1 MTAEQINGI
10 LGIKEAYQLHDALE
24 GILFDKQKRE
34 SIFEKFLSMESD
46 TEHDWFTDY
55 FQSTQSD
62 RKQMMQD
69 YTPDGICKLVS
80 MLVPDRCETVFDC
93 CSGTGGLTIPLIGR
107 GTTFYCQELSENSLM
122 LLLFN
127 LSIRG
132 AEGYVG
138 NGNCLTNEFKTVYRL
153 TKRGKF
159 SDIERVPYMDD
170 FKADVV
176 VSNPPY
182 SQAFQECEQFKDDER
197 FREYGLPPKSKAD
210 YAFVLH
216 ALYHLKDGGTAVFI
230 LPHGVLFRGAGE
242 AAIRKKLIE
251 DNLLDAVIGL
261 AGGQFMN
268 TQIPV
273 CLMVLKKNRDEKGTV
288 FIDALKQ
295 FEKCGKVNRMTRQH
309 LDKIVSAYRG
319 RKDIEK
325 FCRVVDFSEMQKN
338 DFNLNIPRYV
348 DTSEE
353 AEPVNLYEVLKE
365 IVEIEKQEQEIGREL
380 AEMLQ
385 DLHGPDD
392 YESQKAVLIDQLQK
406 PDSTLS
412 DMLQDVLDYLERE
425 KENLKKTHVIN
436 LMDVCTFERS
446 RKGKIYK
453 AEDITIQVS
462 ATRGQMSFLKNG
474 GTVEPKDGVF
484 EVMDKDIYPKY
495 LYYVM
500 RLAMPHFLERF
511 QTGLNINPE
520 IFKMM
525 RLTVHT
531 DQNTQKAIADI
542 LDKFE
547 MLNSAEEQATERLKD
562 VKKYHLENMFC

>member
-24 GILFDKQKRE
+24 GILFDRQKRE
-34 SIFEKFLSMESD
+34 STFEKFLNIESD

-55 FQSTQSD
+55 FQSSQSD
-62 RKQMMQD
+62 RKTMMQD

-80 MLVPDRCETVFDC
+80 MLVPGWYETVFDC
-93 CSGTGGLTIPLIGR
+93 CSGIGGLTIPLIRKGI
-107 GTTFYCQELSENSLM
+107 TFYCQELSENSLM

-153 TKRGKF
+153 TRHGKF
-159 SDIERVPYMDD
+159 SDIERVLCMDD

-216 ALYHLKDGGTAVFI
+216 GLHHLNDGGTAVFI
-230 LPHGVLFRGAGE
+230 LPHGVLFRGQGE

-251 DNLLDAVIGL
+251 NNLLDAVIGL

-273 CLMVLKKNRDEKGTV
+273 CIMILKKNRDQTGV
-288 FIDALKQ
+288 VVIDASKQ
-295 FEKCGKVNRMTRQH
+295 FEKCGKVNRMTQQH
-309 LDKIVSAYRG
+309 LDKIVKAYRE
-319 RKDIEK
+319 RKDVEK

-353 AEPVNLYEVLKE
+353 AEPVNLYDVLKE
-365 IVEIEKQEQEIGREL
+365 IVEIEKQEQEISREL

-392 YESQKAVLIDQLQK
+392 YESQKAVLIDQLQE

-412 DMLQDVLDYLERE
+412 DMLRDVLEYLERE
-425 KENLKKTHVIN
+425 KENLKKTHIIS
-436 LMDVCTFERS
+436 LMDVCEFERS
-446 RKGKIYK
+446 RKGKVYK
-453 AEDITIQVS
+453 AGTITIQVS
-462 ATRGQMSFLKNG
+462 ATRGQMSFMETDGN
-474 GTVEPKDGVF
+474 VEPKDGAFTVTG
-484 EVMDKDIYPKY
+484 KGIYPKY

-525 RLTVHT
+525 RLKVHT
-531 DQNTQKAIADI
+531 DQSTQKTIVNI
-542 LDKFE
+542 LDRFE
-547 MLNSAEEQATERLKD
+547 MLGSAKEQATERLKD

>member
-1 MTAEQINGI
+1 
-10 LGIKEAYQLHDALE
+10 
-24 GILFDKQKRE
+24 
-34 SIFEKFLSMESD
+34 
-46 TEHDWFTDY
+46 
-55 FQSTQSD
+55 
-62 RKQMMQD
+62 
-69 YTPDGICKLVS
+69 
-80 MLVPDRCETVFDC
+80 MLVPDRHETVFDC
-93 CSGTGGLTIPLIGR
+93 CSGIGGLTIPLIR
-107 GTTFYCQELSENSLM
+107 KGTTLYCQELSENSLM

-132 AEGYVG
+132 SEGYVG

-153 TKRGKF
+153 TRRGKF
-159 SDIERVPYMDD
+159 SDIERVLCMDD
-170 FKADVV
+170 FEADVV

-182 SQAFQECEQFKDDER
+182 SQAFQECEQVKDDVR

-216 ALYHLKDGGTAVFI
+216 GLHHLKDGGTAVFI
-230 LPHGVLFRGAGE
+230 LPHGVLFRGQGE

-273 CLMVLKKNRDEKGTV
+273 CIMGLKKNRDQTGTV
-288 FIDALKQ
+288 FIDASKQ
-295 FEKCGKVNRMTRQH
+295 FEKCGKVNRMTQQH
-309 LDKIVSAYRG
+309 LDKIVNAYRE
-319 RKDIEK
+319 RKDVEK
-325 FCRVVDFSEMQKN
+325 FCRVVDFSEMQEN

-353 AEPVNLYEVLKE
+353 VEPVNLYDVLKE
-365 IVEIEKQEQEIGREL
+365 IVEIEKQEQEISREL

-385 DLHGPDD
+385 DLRGPDD
-392 YESQKAVLIDQLQK
+392 YESQKTVLIDQLQE

-412 DMLQDVLDYLERE
+412 DMLRDVLEYLERE
-425 KENLKKTHVIN
+425 KESLKKTHIIS
-436 LMDVCTFERS
+436 LMDVCKFERS

-453 AEDITIQVS
+453 AGAITIQVS
-462 ATRGQMSFLKNG
+462 ATRGQMSFMESDGK
-474 GTVEPKDGVF
+474 VEPKDGVF
-484 EVMDKDIYPKY
+484 EVTDKSIWPKY

-525 RLTVHT
+525 RLKVHT
-531 DQNTQKAIADI
+531 DQNTQKTIVNI
-542 LDKFE
+542 LDRFE
-547 MLNSAEEQATERLKD
+547 MLDSAKEQATERLKD

>member
-24 GILFDKQKRE
+24 GILFDRQKRE
-34 SIFEKFLSMESD
+34 STFEKFLSIERD

-55 FQSTQSD
+55 FQSSQSD

-80 MLVPDRCETVFDC
+80 MIVPDQHEAVFDC
-93 CSGTGGLTIPLIGR
+93 CSGIGGLTIPLIRKGE
-107 GTTFYCQELSENSLM
+107 TLYCQELSENSLM

-153 TKRGKF
+153 KRHGRF
-159 SDIERVPYMDD
+159 SDIDRVLCMDD

-182 SQAFQECEQFKDDER
+182 SQVFQEYEQFKDDER

-216 ALYHLKDGGTAVFI
+216 GLHHLKDGGTAVFI
-230 LPHGVLFRGAGE
+230 LPHGVLFRGQGE
-242 AAIRKKLIE
+242 ATIRKKLIE
-251 DNLLDAVIGL
+251 NNLLDAVIGL

-273 CLMVLKKNRDEKGTV
+273 CIMILKKSRDQTGV
-288 FIDALKQ
+288 VVIDASKQ
-295 FEKCGKVNRMTRQH
+295 FEKCGKVNRMTQQH
-309 LDKIVSAYRG
+309 LNKIVKAYRE
-319 RKDIEK
+319 RKDVEK

-353 AEPVNLYEVLKE
+353 AEPVNLYDVLKE
-365 IVEIEKQEQEIGREL
+365 IVEIEKQEQEISREL

-385 DLHGPDD
+385 DLRGPDD
-392 YESQKAVLIDQLQK
+392 YESQKAVLIDQLQE

-412 DMLQDVLDYLERE
+412 DMLRDVLEYLERE
-425 KENLKKTHVIN
+425 KESLKKTHIIS
-436 LMDVCTFERS
+436 LMDVCEFERS
-446 RKGKIYK
+446 RKGKIYR
-453 AEDITIQVS
+453 AGTITIQVS
-462 ATRGQMSFLKNG
+462 ATRGQMSFMETDGN
-474 GTVEPKDGVF
+474 VEPKDGAFAVTG
-484 EVMDKDIYPKY
+484 KGIYPKY

-525 RLTVHT
+525 RLKVHT
-531 DQNTQKAIADI
+531 DQSTQKTIVNI
-542 LDKFE
+542 LDRFE
-547 MLNSAEEQATERLKD
+547 MLDNAKEQATERLKD

>member
-1 MTAEQINGI
+1 
-10 LGIKEAYQLHDALE
+10 
-24 GILFDKQKRE
+24 
-34 SIFEKFLSMESD
+34 
-46 TEHDWFTDY
+46 
-55 FQSTQSD
+55 
-62 RKQMMQD
+62 
-69 YTPDGICKLVS
+69 
-80 MLVPDRCETVFDC
+80 
-93 CSGTGGLTIPLIGR
+93 
-107 GTTFYCQELSENSLM
+107 M

-138 NGNCLTNEFKTVYRL
+138 NGNCLTNEFKTAYRL
-153 TKRGKF
+153 TKRGRF
-159 SDIERVPYMDD
+159 SDIDRVLCMDD
-170 FKADVV
+170 FRADVV

-182 SQAFQECEQFKDDER
+182 SQDFQEYEQFKDDER

-216 ALYHLKDGGTAVFI
+216 GLHHLKDGGTAVFI
-230 LPHGVLFRGAGE
+230 LPHGVLFRGQGE
-242 AAIRKKLIE
+242 AAIRKKLVE

-273 CLMVLKKNRDEKGTV
+273 CIMVLKKNRDQTGTV
-288 FIDALKQ
+288 VIDASKQ
-295 FEKCGKVNRMTRQH
+295 FEKCGKVNRMTQQH
-309 LDKIVSAYRG
+309 LDKIVKAYLE
-319 RKDIEK
+319 RKDVDK
-325 FCRVVDFSEMQKN
+325 FCRVIDFSEMQKN

-353 AEPVNLYEVLKE
+353 AEPVNLYDVLKE
-365 IVEIEKQEQEIGREL
+365 IVEIEKQEQEISREL

-392 YESQKAVLIDQLQK
+392 YESQKAVLIDQLQE

-412 DMLQDVLDYLERE
+412 DMLRDVLEYIERE
-425 KENLKKTHVIN
+425 KENLKKTHIIS
-436 LMDVCTFERS
+436 LMDVCEFERS
-446 RKGKIYK
+446 RKGKVYK
-453 AEDITIQVS
+453 AGTITIQVS
-462 ATRGQMSFLKNG
+462 ATRGQMSFMESDGN
-474 GTVEPKDGVF
+474 VEPKDGAFTVT
-484 EVMDKDIYPKY
+484 DKGIYPKY

-525 RLTVHT
+525 RLKVHT
-531 DQNTQKAIADI
+531 DQSTQKTIVNI
-542 LDKFE
+542 LDRFE
-547 MLNSAEEQATERLKD
+547 MLDSAKEQATERLKD